1 MSIVLVTGFEPFHKA
16 SANPSQA
23 IVEELRNAGIAGL
36 HFQILPV
43 IFGESSRKL
52 ISTIEELRPNIVISL
67 GQAEGRKEITPERV
81 AINLEDARIED
92 NAGHQ
97 PKNVPINVEGPAQ
110 FESTLPIDEIVSE
123 LQSVGIP
130 ATPSESAGTFVCNHL
145 FYKLQ
150 QFTCTREI
158 KSGLIHVPLMESQT
172 PEFQGLPTMK
182 LETMVRAISIAIEV
196 SRS

>member
-1 MSIVLVTGFEPFHKA
+1 MTGFEPFHKA

-52 ISTIEELRPNIVISL
+52 IFTIEELRPNIVISL

-123 LQSVGIP
+123 LQNVGIP
-130 ATPSESAGTFVCNHL
+130 STPSESAGTFVCNHL
-145 FYKLQ
+145 FYNLQ
-150 QFTCTREI
+150 SYCKEREI
-158 KSGLIHVPLMESQT
+158 LSGFIHLPLMDEQSA
-172 PEFQGLPTMK
+172 EFPGKPTMRI
-182 LETMVRAISIAIEV
+182 EEIVRAIGLVLDEV
-196 SRS
+196 S

>member
-1 MSIVLVTGFEPFHKA
+1 MTGFEPFHKA

-23 IVEELRNAGIAGL
+23 ILEELRNAGIEGL
-36 HFQILPV
+36 YFQILPV

-123 LQSVGIP
+123 LQNVGIP
-130 ATPSESAGTFVCNHL
+130 STPSESAGTFVCNHL
-145 FYKLQ
+145 FYNLQ
-150 QFTCTREI
+150 SYCKEREI
-158 KSGLIHVPLMESQT
+158 LSGFIHLPLMDEQSA
-172 PEFQGLPTMK
+172 EFPGKPTMRI
-182 LETMVRAISIAIEV
+182 EEIVRAIGLVLDEV
-196 SRS
+196 S